1 MQQLAEWLSAVLGS
15 ARGAPGELRA
25 PDSDQHGEIDPP
37 LDHMDRTDSLAFLL
51 KHAMDL
57 ITTALNGTEAQVLC
71 FAPRSLCLPV
81 YLATAE
87 PTDVLDCV
95 AKSQNELQKRFK
107 PSITKAT
114 ARLTLTQVPEVQF
127 NSQAL
132 MRATPS
138 YETKHPGERSG

>member
-1 MQQLAEWLSAVLGS
+1 M
-15 ARGAPGELRA
+15 
-25 PDSDQHGEIDPP
+25 
-37 LDHMDRTDSLAFLL
+37 
-51 KHAMDL
+51 
-57 ITTALNGTEAQVLC
+57 
-71 FAPRSLCLPV
+71 APRRRYCALHPV
-81 YLATAE
+81 HYVYQYLATAE
-87 PTDVLDCV
+87 PTDVFVDCV
-95 AKSQNELQKRFK
+95 AMSQNELQKRFK